1 MYKQLFERW
10 YAFEDSL
17 RLKSFSEAAR
27 SADETTSQI
36 SRRIKALED
45 ELGVKL
51 CERHRDGVTATEAGV
66 RFLNEMSPLIRDF
79 EALEESLGGQ
89 TRATL
94 QLRTPVS
101 LGSAVFSQLPA
112 RLAKTMKSSNESPLQ
127 VTPVHG
133 PMPLPRMTTDMS
145 VLIAD
150 EPPDADVI
158 ALRLGRIAY
167 VSAAA
172 PDYLNA
178 NGDPRTPD
186 DLDFHRILRGPT
198 AAMEKILF
206 HCDWEEKTLT
216 SHFVTDYETDLS
228 LYTAA
233 LAGSGVAIGL
243 PLFLAHKALA
253 DGRLVE
259 VLPFW
264 KIAPK
269 TVWLLRVPQRFPDLA
284 TQRLMIAV
292 KDLWANTPGCID

>member
-1 MYKQLFERW
+1 MYKQLFEGW

-27 SADETTSQI
+27 AAEETTSQV
-36 SRRIKALED
+36 SRRIKALE
-45 ELGVKL
+45 EALGVKL

-66 RFLNEMSPLIRDF
+66 RFLNEMGPLVREF
-79 EALEESLGGQ
+79 EALEDSLGGQ
-89 TRATL
+89 TRGSL
-94 QLRTPVS
+94 RLRTPVS

-112 RLAKTMKSSNESPLQ
+112 KFAQTAKSAGACPLQ
-127 VTPVHG
+127 VTPVYG

-172 PDYLNA
+172 PDYLNT
-178 NGDPRTPD
+178 NGDPRTPE

-198 AAMEKILF
+198 AAAEKILF
-206 HCDWEEKTLT
+206 HCDWEEKALT
-216 SHFVTDYETDLS
+216 SPFVTDYETDLS

-243 PLFLAHKALA
+243 PLFLAQKALA

-269 TVWLLRVPQRFPDLA
+269 TVWLLRVPQRFPDLS
-284 TQRLMIAV
+284 TQRLIIAL
-292 KDLWANTPGCID
+292 KELWAKTPGLVD

>member
-10 YAFEDSL
+10 YAFEESL

-27 SADETTSQI
+27 KAGETTSQI
-36 SRRIKALED
+36 SRRIKSLE
-45 ELGVKL
+45 EALGVRL

-66 RFLNEMSPLIRDF
+66 RFLNEMGPLVREF
-79 EALEESLGGQ
+79 ETLEESLGGQ

-112 RLAKTMKSSNESPLQ
+112 KVAQTMKTASTSPLQ
-127 VTPVHG
+127 VMPVYG

-145 VLIAD
+145 VLIAE

-172 PDYLNA
+172 PDYLNT
-178 NGDPRTPD
+178 NGDPRTPE
-186 DLDFHRILRGPT
+186 DLDFHQILRGPT
-198 AAMEKILF
+198 AASEKILF
-206 HCDWEEKTLT
+206 HRDWKEKVLT

-233 LAGSGVAIGL
+233 LASGGVAVGL
-243 PLFLAHKALA
+243 PLFLAHKALT

-259 VLPFW
+259 VLPEW
-264 KIAPK
+264 KITPK

-284 TQRLMIAV
+284 TQRLIIAI
-292 KDLWANTPGCID
+292 KDLWSKTPGCIE